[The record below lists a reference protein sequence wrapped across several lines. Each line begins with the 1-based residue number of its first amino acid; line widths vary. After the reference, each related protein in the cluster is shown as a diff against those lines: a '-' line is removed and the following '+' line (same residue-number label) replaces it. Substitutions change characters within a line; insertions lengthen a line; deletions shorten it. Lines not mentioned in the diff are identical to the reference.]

1 MNYKDINRYMFE
13 DIQMCMEK
21 IHAFDRLMTN
31 PDLDSFWDKVPP
43 NEPVGHQ
50 KIVCE
55 ALEQAF
61 SALNRA
67 QLNWLAASKFN
78 NAAVDPLPKRETV

>member
-1 MNYKDINRYMFE
+1 MFE

-21 IHAFDRLMTN
+21 IHAFDRLMT
-31 PDLDSFWDKVPP
+31 
-43 NEPVGHQ
+43 Q